1 MFAHFQNMSRI
12 FCDTCENFAKFNL
25 YFSIKEPSFESFPRS
40 SPASNS
46 AMNSVLVL
54 VFCSAAALAQNASAP
69 VAPYSLDYYGVPW
82 KTGSFEKNIMKFAIG
97 QWNGADEVEKVDAY
111 MTEVAQVYQA
121 IFYNFLDESFEM
133 RNTTTFVQFKGEK
146 NKKHTTLY
154 KYNVYMYDGEIRKR
168 RMVLDSSFF
177 VVRYFKIPSQN
188 QNNSNWET
196 TTSGGDYWET
206 TTTNDYWETTTGG
219 DYWETTTTTTGSD
232 NWETTTGDDYWET
245 TTTTTTGSNNWE
257 TTTGDDYWETT
268 TGDDYWETTTTTT
281 SGHIRMETTTGDR
294 LETTSSDAMRMM
306 ETASDDYNWETSSDS
321 YDSWE
326 TATDFYD
333 NWYDN
338 WDWET
343 SSDSFDNWETST
355 DDYDFETTD
364 GPMMG

>member
-1 MFAHFQNMSRI
+1 MG
-12 FCDTCENFAKFNL
+12 
-25 YFSIKEPSFESFPRS
+25 RS

-54 VFCSAAALAQNASAP
+54 VFCSAAALAQNAYAP

-82 KTGSFEKNIMKFAIG
+82 KTGSFEKNIMKFAIV
-97 QWNGADEVEKVDAY
+97 QWNGADEVEKVDSY

-146 NKKHTTLY
+146 NKKNTTLY
-154 KYNVYMYDGEIRKR
+154 KYNVYMYDGEMRKR
-168 RMVLDSSFF
+168 RMILDSSFF
-177 VVRYFKIPSQN
+177 VVRYFKIPGQN

-196 TTSGGDYWET
+196 TTSGDDYWET
-206 TTTNDYWETTTGG
+206 TTTTGG
-219 DYWETTTTTTGSD
+219 DYWETTTTGD
-232 NWETTTGDDYWET
+232 YWETTTGDDYWET
-245 TTTTTTGSNNWE
+245 TTTTTTG
-257 TTTGDDYWETT
+257 GDYWE
-268 TGDDYWETTTTTT
+268 TTTTT
-281 SGHIRMETTTGDR
+281 SGHIRMETTTGDNW
-294 LETTSSDAMRMM
+294 ETTSSDAMRMM
-306 ETASDDYNWETSSDS
+306 ETASDDYNWETTSDS

-343 SSDSFDNWETST
+343 SSDSFDNWETSS

>member
-1 MFAHFQNMSRI
+1 MGGHLQQ
-12 FCDTCENFAKFNL
+12 
-25 YFSIKEPSFESFPRS
+25 
-40 SPASNS
+40 
-46 AMNSVLVL
+46 AMNTVLVL

-97 QWNGADEVEKVDAY
+97 QWNGDDEVEKVDAY

-146 NKKHTTLY
+146 NKKNTTLY

-177 VVRYFKIPSQN
+177 VVRYFKIPGQN

-196 TTSGGDYWET
+196 TTSNGDNWETTTTTTGGDTWETTTSDDYWET
-206 TTTNDYWETTTGG
+206 TTTTTTGG
-219 DYWETTTTTTGSD
+219 DYWETTTTTT
-232 NWETTTGDDYWET
+232 TG
-245 TTTTTTGSNNWE
+245 
-257 TTTGDDYWETT
+257 
-268 TGDDYWETTTTTT
+268 
-281 SGHIRMETTTGDR
+281 GHIRMETTTGDNW
-294 LETTSSDAMRMM
+294 ETTSSDAMRMM
-306 ETASDDYNWETSSDS
+306 ETASDDYNWETTSDS
-321 YDSWE
+321 YGSWE

-355 DDYDFETTD
+355 DDYDFETT
-364 GPMMG
+364 